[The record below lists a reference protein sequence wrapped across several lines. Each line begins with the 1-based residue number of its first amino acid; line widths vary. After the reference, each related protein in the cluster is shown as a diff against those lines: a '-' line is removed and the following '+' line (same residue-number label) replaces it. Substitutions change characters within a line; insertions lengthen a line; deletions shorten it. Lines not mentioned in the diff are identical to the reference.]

1 VRPQKSFLSLHIDKT
16 ARLPQEL
23 EVFLDDEGSRFNGTC
38 NRKRRTFTVG
48 IMITSATQQCS

>member
-1 VRPQKSFLSLHIDKT
+1 MSEQT
-16 ARLPQEL
+16 

-38 NRKRRTFTVG
+38 NRKRRTFSGG